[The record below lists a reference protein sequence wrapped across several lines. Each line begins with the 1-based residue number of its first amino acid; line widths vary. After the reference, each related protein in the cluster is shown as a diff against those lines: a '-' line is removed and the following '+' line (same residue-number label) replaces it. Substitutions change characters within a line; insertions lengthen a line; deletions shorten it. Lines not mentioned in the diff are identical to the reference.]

1 MAKRFRAGPLF
12 PGVAALLV
20 ILVLQA
26 IGIPAFGRIGDL
38 FFDAYQRAAPR
49 EVRDAPVAVVAIDEE
64 SLRKVGQWPWPRTE
78 VGRLLERLH
87 EAGAAVIALD
97 VVFAE
102 PDRTSPGALAARLP
116 QADPALVAAIRA
128 LPDNDALFAQS
139 VGRTPVVAGY
149 FLTPDRAPGRI
160 VAKGG
165 IAVSGS
171 PPDAALRSYGGAI
184 VSLPPIQQAAS
195 GTGFLTFAPDGD
207 GIIRRVP
214 LLARAQG
221 EIVPA
226 LSVEA
231 LRVAQ
236 GAGSVMV
243 KTSDGSGN
251 MPGGGEV
258 GVTALKV
265 GDFTVPT
272 TRAGEMWIHYPP
284 AGSSA
289 GGRGAV
295 PAWQVLAG
303 ALTPREM
310 ERLFSGKIVFVG
322 ASAVGLH
329 DLVAT
334 PVQDRELGVNLHARA
349 AEQMLLGQFLTRP
362 DWAPGLERALVLL
375 FGIVL
380 LVALPRLGAVKGA
393 ALGLVLAAAA
403 LAGSWLAFAQARFLL
418 DPTWPLAAILAVY
431 LAVTVLTYWI
441 EERRRSH
448 IHRAFDHYLSPEL
461 VKRIADDPGQLQL
474 GGEERE
480 MTVMFADIRSFSSL
494 SERLAPTEITRFLIG
509 FLTPMCDVLL
519 ARKATIDKFIGDG
532 ILAFW
537 NAPLDDPDQ
546 HANAAR
552 AALEMTARLRQVN
565 AAPPMPWPGEVR
577 IGVGLN
583 SGPCCVGNIGSESRL
598 SYSLIGDTVNLAA
611 RIEPLT
617 KRYGVEIAL
626 GEDFRRQ
633 IPGFATVGLDR
644 VRVAGRDTPEEIF
657 VLLGDEALAGEVE
670 FRRFAQWHETMLAA
684 YRSGDWA
691 EARRLVELG
700 DTSAREFGL
709 IPLYRLY
716 RERLSGEPP
725 KDWTG
730 VSEGVAKDG
739 K

>member
-1 MAKRFRAGPLF
+1 M
-12 PGVAALLV
+12 LLA
-20 ILVLQA
+20 VLGLQLA
-26 IGIPAFGRIGDL
+26 GIPAFGRIGDL
-38 FFDAYQRAAPR
+38 VFDAYQRAAPR
-49 EVRDAPVAVVAIDEE
+49 AVQNAPVAVVAIDEE

-87 EAGAAVIALD
+87 QAGAAVIALD

-102 PDRTSPGALAARLP
+102 PDRTSPGELAGRLGA
-116 QADPALVAAIRA
+116 ADPALAAALRA

-139 VGRTPVVAGY
+139 VGRTPAVAGY
-149 FLTPDRAPGRI
+149 FLTPESGPGRI

-171 PPDAALRSYGGAI
+171 PPDAALRSYAGAI
-184 VSLPPIQQAAS
+184 ASLTPIQQAAS
-195 GTGFLTFAPDGD
+195 GTGFLTFAPDRD

-214 LLARAQG
+214 LLASARGQ
-221 EIVPA
+221 IVPSLA
-226 LSVEA
+226 VEA

-236 GAGSVMV
+236 GAGSIMV

-251 MPGGGEV
+251 LSGGGEV

-265 GDFTVPT
+265 GQFTVPT
-272 TRAGEMWIHYPP
+272 TRAGELWVHYPP
-284 AGSSA
+284 AGTA
-289 GGRGAV
+289 RAV
-295 PAWQVLAG
+295 PAWQVLSG
-303 ALTPREM
+303 ALTPLQM
-310 ERLFSGKIVFVG
+310 EREFAGKIVFVG
-322 ASAVGLH
+322 AAAVGLH

-334 PVQDRELGVNLHARA
+334 PAQDRELGVNLHARA
-349 AEQMLLGQFLTRP
+349 AEQMLLGHFLTRP
-362 DWAPGLERALVLL
+362 DWAPGLERALVLV

-380 LVALPRLGAVKGA
+380 LVLLPRLGALKGA
-393 ALGLVLAAAA
+393 LLGAGFAAAA
-403 LAGSWLAFAQARFLL
+403 VAGSWLAFTQARFLL

-431 LAVTVLTYWI
+431 LAVTMLTYWL

-448 IHRAFDHYLSPEL
+448 IHRAFDHYLSPDL

-480 MTVMFADIRSFSSL
+480 MTVMFADVRAFSRL
-494 SERLAPTEITRFLIG
+494 SEQLAPTEITRFLIG

-546 HANAAR
+546 YANAAR

-565 AAPPMPWPGEVR
+565 AAPPQPWPGEVR
-577 IGVGLN
+577 IGIGLN

-626 GEDFRRQ
+626 GEDICRR
-633 IPGFATVGLDR
+633 IPGFATVSLDR
-644 VRVAGRDTPEEIF
+644 VRVAGRDTPEDIF